1 MFRFSHYK
9 GLCCLFRVCK
19 KSFHYYSHVHFR
31 TNLQGGSIKDPL
43 NLSSLESR
51 TGPSPAPS
59 PTTVATETAKI
70 QSRNVPKVTNIT
82 DPLNLNVEIA
92 AAAAASLSG
101 GEEAAVT
108 AELISPTGMRI

>member
-1 MFRFSHYK
+1 MH
-9 GLCCLFRVCK
+9 L
-19 KSFHYYSHVHFR
+19 H

-43 NLSSLESR
+43 NLSSLENR

-59 PTTVATETAKI
+59 PTTVAAETARI

-108 AELISPTGMRI
+108 AELISPTGMCI

>member
-1 MFRFSHYK
+1 MH
-9 GLCCLFRVCK
+9 L
-19 KSFHYYSHVHFR
+19 H
-31 TNLQGGSIKDPL
+31 TNLQGGSVKDPL
-43 NLSSLESR
+43 NLSSLENR
-51 TGPSPAPS
+51 TGSSPAPS
-59 PTTVATETAKI
+59 PTTVAAETARI